1 MLHRVWPRL
10 LLKCQ
15 KRRKRK
21 HGLTDE
27 RVPNLQCWAQAI
39 HRAALHSPAYTLPE
53 NLLQV
58 LLAVSD
64 GRGDDAAAMAIKISG
79 LKEDFS
85 ENTFRQRVS
94 GLVRCKIL
102 QA

>member
-1 MLHRVWPRL
+1 L
-10 LLKCQ
+10 LQVYAAQSLASLAIEMPEKE
-15 KRRKRK
+15 K
-21 HGLTDE
+21 
-27 RVPNLQCWAQAI
+27 AQAI

-53 NLLQV
+53 NLLQL